1 MLYTHID
8 ELIAK
13 SIKEKDTCRTG
24 VLRMI
29 KSELHFAETRDNPKE
44 RVVLNDD
51 TERELLM
58 KMNANYEEA
67 IKATEERGLTEE
79 AEKNKKELAILREF
93 LPPIASDDDIQAYAE
108 DVVREL
114 KETNGSVSVKDTKTV
129 IDKVKAKFNSQ
140 SIGKI
145 VSGVIRN
152 AN

>member
-13 SIKEKDTCRTG
+13 SIKEKDTYRTG

-79 AEKNKKELAILREF
+79 AEKNRKELAILREF
-93 LPPIASDDDIQAYAE
+93 LPPIASDDDIKAYAE

-114 KETNGSVSVKDTKTV
+114 KEINGSVSVKDTKTV
-129 IDKVKAKFNSQ
+129 IDKVKEKFNSQ

-145 VSGVIRN
+145 VSCVIRN

>member
-1 MLYTHID
+1 M
-8 ELIAK
+8 IAK
-13 SIKEKDTCRTG
+13 SIKEKDTYRTG

-79 AEKNKKELAILREF
+79 AEKNRKELAILREF
-93 LPPIASDDDIQAYAE
+93 LPPIASDDDIKSYAE

-129 IDKVKAKFNSQ
+129 IERVKVKFNSQ

>member
-8 ELIAK
+8 EMIAK
-13 SIKEKDTCRTG
+13 SIKEKDTYRTG

-79 AEKNKKELAILREF
+79 AEKNRKELAILREF
-93 LPPIASDDDIQAYAE
+93 LPPIASDDDIKSYAE

-129 IDKVKAKFNSQ
+129 IERVKVKFNSQ